1 MRVGIT
7 FDLKADY
14 LAMGFDKESCA
25 EFDSIET
32 INAIDDVLKTR
43 GYQTERIGNLFA
55 LMKALQEGKRWDFVF
70 NICEGMHG
78 RGREAQVPALLDAFQ
93 IPYIFSDT
101 LLLAL
106 TLDKAL
112 TKRVVRD
119 AGVPTADFFEVSGV
133 RCQVSEKFETR
144 NLKPETFCFPL
155 FVKPNCEGT
164 GKGITARSLVHSEKE
179 LKLAIDDIHIRFAQS
194 ALVET
199 YLSGREFTV
208 GISGTADAAT
218 VIGVMEI
225 RLNER
230 ADAAGYT
237 FDNKQ
242 DYENRV
248 SYHLVSDAEAQKAAQ
263 VALAAWNVLGC
274 RDGGRIDIRSNDK
287 GEPHF
292 LEVNPLAGLHP
303 VLGDLVILSK
313 MAGLKYT
320 DLLHRFID
328 SALARH
334 ALPSAHIKPNKK
346 ASG

>member
-1 MRVGIT
+1 MRIGIT
-7 FDLKADY
+7 YDLKDDY
-14 LAMGFDKESCA
+14 LALGYTKEACA

-32 INAIDDVLKTR
+32 IDAIDTVLKQS
-43 GYQTERIGNLFA
+43 GHKTERIGNLFS
-55 LMKALQEGKRWDFVF
+55 LMTRLQEGTRWDLVF
-70 NICEGMHG
+70 NISEGLHG

-101 LLLAL
+101 TILAL

-119 AGVPTADFFEVSGV
+119 AGVSTASFQEIAVG
-133 RCQVSEKFETR
+133 CQLIADSWKLEA
-144 NLKPETFCFPL
+144 NHFPK

-164 GKGITARSLVHSEKE
+164 GKGITARSLVKTEAE
-179 LKLAIDDIHIRFAQS
+179 LRAAVQDIHTRFAQS

-208 GISGTADAAT
+208 GITGTGQNAS

-225 RLNER
+225 ILNEK

-237 FDNKQ
+237 YDNKQ
-242 DYENRV
+242 EYEERV
-248 SYHLVSDAEAQKAAQ
+248 TYHLRTDAEALKAGD
-263 VALAAWNVLGC
+263 VALQAWRVLGC
-274 RDGGRIDIRSNDK
+274 RDGGRIDVRSNDK

-313 MAGLKYT
+313 MAGLSYG
-320 DLLHRFID
+320 DLLGRMLD
-328 SALARH
+328 SALSDPQRFPQNTSPVNIMYA
-334 ALPSAHIKPNKK
+334 
-346 ASG
+346 

>member
-7 FDLKADY
+7 FDLKDDY
-14 LAMGFDKESCA
+14 LAMGFDKETCA

-32 INAIDDVLKTR
+32 INAIDDVLKAR

-55 LMKALQEGKRWDFVF
+55 LMKALQEGKRWDLVF
-70 NICEGMHG
+70 NICEGLRG
-78 RGREAQVPALLDAFQ
+78 RGREAQVPGLLDAYE
-93 IPYIFSDT
+93 IPYVFSDT
-101 LLLAL
+101 TILAL
-106 TLDKAL
+106 TLDKVL

-119 AGVPTADFFEVSGV
+119 AGIATAEFIEIPPSTHTD
-133 RCQVSEKFETR
+133 
-144 NLKPETFCFPL
+144 NLKLEDLLFPL

-164 GKGITARSLVHSEKE
+164 GKGITSRSLVQNEKE
-179 LKLAIDDIHIRFAQS
+179 LKAAIEDIHTRFAQS

-208 GISGTADAAT
+208 GITGTDAYAS

-225 RLNER
+225 RLNEK

-248 SYHLVSDAEAQKAAQ
+248 SYHLVSDLEAQKAAQ
-263 VALAAWNVLGC
+263 IALDAWRVLGC
-274 RDGGRIDIRSNDK
+274 RDGGRIDLRSDAN
-287 GEPHF
+287 GNPHF

-313 MAGLKYT
+313 MAGLTYH

-328 SALARH
+328 SALNRNAFQ
-334 ALPSAHIKPNKK
+334 PVINQPKQYKI
-346 ASG
+346 SG